1 MWRLNG
7 QILQQPQMLR
17 DFPIQYQA
25 DEFEDVSSDPVDH
38 QHGVLHER
46 PLTWTES
53 PKVFQ
58 TLFQVPKLL
67 WQRARVKLRGVEDKM
82 QKEGYKHKT
91 NKN

>member
-17 DFPIQYQA
+17 DFPIQYQV

-46 PLTWTES
+46 PLTWTEC

-67 WQRARVKLRGVEDKM
+67 WQRARGKVERCGGQNAARRIQTQDK
-82 QKEGYKHKT
+82 
-91 NKN
+91 